1 MASDGM
7 GKNQVG
13 GDEPVLFR
21 PRHASGQ
28 QAAQRVRT
36 AAVASPLRI
45 PSRPRA
51 ALLLLIAISL
61 LASSVAACLPRRVA
75 RPTPTPRPLR
85 ATFTPT
91 PPKTR
96 AAQAVAVAA
105 EAAVVATPL
114 PPTATPPPPPPT
126 NTPLPTPTPASTPT
140 NTPTATP
147 EPEYRF
153 TLEASEQFPAAG
165 PEGVRVFL
173 YVYSLAEFA
182 LPGYSL
188 RVTWNGNEMAVPGT
202 STGGL
207 PRPTRPEPGPYTRLA
222 NLDVEFRGPRGGE
235 WRIQLIDAAGTPVGP
250 PAIFTLAN
258 DSSALELYVRYRE
271 GR

>member
-1 MASDGM
+1 M
-7 GKNQVG
+7 
-13 GDEPVLFR
+13 LFR
-21 PRHASGQ
+21 QRRASGQ
-28 QAAQRVRT
+28 QTEQRARAIT
-36 AAVASPLRI
+36 AAS
-45 PSRPRA
+45 SSCTRPRHRA

-61 LASSVAACLPRRVA
+61 LASSAVACLPRRVA

-96 AAQAVAVAA
+96 AAQAVAAA
-105 EAAVVATPL
+105 AATTPL
-114 PPTATPPPPPPT
+114 PPTETPTPLPPPPPPPTPPPPPP
-126 NTPLPTPTPASTPT
+126 PGPPPP
-140 NTPTATP
+140 P

-153 TLEASEQFPAAG
+153 TLEASEQFPASG
-165 PEGVRVFL
+165 PAGVRVFL

-182 LPGYSL
+182 LPGYRL

-202 STGGL
+202 SSGGL

-250 PAIFTLAN
+250 PAIFALAN

>member
-1 MASDGM
+1 MAS
-7 GKNQVG
+7 
-13 GDEPVLFR
+13 P
-21 PRHASGQ
+21 PRSLP
-28 QAAQRVRT
+28 RR
-36 AAVASPLRI
+36 
-45 PSRPRA
+45 RA
-51 ALLLLIAISL
+51 ALLLLLAISL
-61 LASSVAACLPRRVA
+61 LASSAAACLPRRTV

-96 AAQAVAVAA
+96 AAQAVAAVAA
-105 EAAVVATPL
+105 TATPL
-114 PPTATPPPPPPT
+114 PPTETPTPVST
-126 NTPLPTPTPASTPT
+126 NTPAPTNTPT

-153 TLEASEQFPAAG
+153 ALEASEQFPAAG

-202 STGGL
+202 SRGGL

>member
-1 MASDGM
+1 M
-7 GKNQVG
+7 
-13 GDEPVLFR
+13 LFR
-21 PRHASGQ
+21 QRRASGQ
-28 QAAQRVRT
+28 QAEQRARAIT
-36 AAVASPLRI
+36 AAS
-45 PSRPRA
+45 SSCTRPRHRA

-61 LASSVAACLPRRVA
+61 LASGAAACLPRRVA
-75 RPTPTPRPLR
+75 QPTPTPRPLR

-96 AAQAVAVAA
+96 AAQAVAAA
-105 EAAVVATPL
+105 ATPL
-114 PPTATPPPPPPT
+114 PPTETPTPLPPPPPT
-126 NTPLPTPTPASTPT
+126 DTPAPSPTPEPT
-140 NTPTATP
+140 TTPTATP

-153 TLEASEQFPAAG
+153 TLEASEQFPASG
-165 PEGVRVFL
+165 PAGVRVFL

-202 STGGL
+202 SSGGL

-250 PAIFTLAN
+250 PAIFALAN

>member
-1 MASDGM
+1 
-7 GKNQVG
+7 VW
-13 GDEPVLFR
+13 FR
-21 PRHASGQ
+21 RRHASGRP
-28 QAAQRVRT
+28 AEQRLRT
-36 AAVASPLRI
+36 TAIASSLRNL
-45 PSRPRA
+45 PRPRA

-61 LASSVAACLPRRVA
+61 LASSAAACLPRRVA
-75 RPTPTPRPLR
+75 QPTPTPRPLR

-91 PPKTR
+91 PPKAR
-96 AAQAVAVAA
+96 AAQAVAAA
-105 EAAVVATPL
+105 AATATPL
-114 PPTATPPPPPPT
+114 PPTATPPPPPT
-126 NTPLPTPTPASTPT
+126 DTPAPSPTPEPT
-140 NTPTATP
+140 ATPTATP

-153 TLEASEQFPAAG
+153 ALEASEQFPASG
-165 PEGVRVFL
+165 PEGVHVFL

-188 RVTWNGNEMAVPGT
+188 RVIWNGNEMAVPGT
-202 STGGL
+202 SSGGL

-258 DSSALELYVRYRE
+258 DSAALELYVRYRE